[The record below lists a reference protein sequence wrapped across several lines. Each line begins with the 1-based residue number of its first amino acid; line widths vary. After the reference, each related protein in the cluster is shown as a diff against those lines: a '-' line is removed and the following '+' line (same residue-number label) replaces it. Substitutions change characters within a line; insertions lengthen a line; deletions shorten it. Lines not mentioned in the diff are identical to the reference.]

1 MGNMSDSRNS
11 GGVGGGVGDVEE
23 IMPERVGSI
32 PLSPHKKTHALHWLL
47 GPKVG
52 KRGHLASK
60 CMMRSEY
67 HAQEFVA
74 WWNSMRDQGGD
85 VTGEGE
91 VVYLENATE
100 EGLLRFNMRAKA
112 FGMGVDV
119 EIARSVR
126 TRRENAG
133 VEREGG
139 EL

>member
-1 MGNMSDSRNS
+1 MGDYERDSD
-11 GGVGGGVGDVEE
+11 VGDVTGNVTK
-23 IMPERVGSI
+23 IGNI
-32 PLSPHKKTHALHWLL
+32 PVSSNKVTHAIHWLL
-47 GPKVG
+47 GPKRG
-52 KRGHLASK
+52 IRGHLASK

-85 VTGEGE
+85 VSGEGE
-91 VVYLENATE
+91 MVYLENATE

-119 EIARSVR
+119 EIARGVR
-126 TRRENAG
+126 VRRENSM

-139 EL
+139 EI